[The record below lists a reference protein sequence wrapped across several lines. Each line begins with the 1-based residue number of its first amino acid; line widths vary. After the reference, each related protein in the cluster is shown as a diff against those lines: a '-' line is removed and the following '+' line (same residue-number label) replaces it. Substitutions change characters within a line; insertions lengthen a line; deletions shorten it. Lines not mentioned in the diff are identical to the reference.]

1 MTTDTRCVLAS
12 NNAHKLAEIREILA
26 DRFEHIYSLK
36 EMGISVEI
44 EETGSTFAENALIK
58 ARRIRE
64 LLPDCAV
71 VADDSGLCVPC
82 LGGAPGVY
90 SARYAGEPCDDNAN
104 NALLLRNLRERE
116 KTNPRDRRAYFVS
129 NVALIDAGGK
139 ETVGE
144 GRVEGEIIDEYRGD
158 GGFGYDPIF
167 LCSALNKTFAQ
178 ASSVEKNS
186 VSHRARALSD
196 LKRKLGL

>member
-116 KTNPRDRRAYFVS
+116 KTHPRDRRAYFVS